1 MVINEKCILARMK
14 EAHKGK
20 GYTVIRRP
28 DGKWIIRTDRWVT
41 VFNGQE
47 NVPNE
52 VLSLIVLHT
61 GELPKVESAARIYK
75 AKTGSMIQQE
85 VYALADEEIQNMV
98 GKTIVAAMHPKFAL
112 RTKLQL
118 GACHVWQKEDLE
130 ILLMDPEE
138 TAMIAKK
145 ENIIVAGNWLYAEG
159 VSSQIWAHRVTGIA
173 NDAHLNHLAAM
184 QWVEI

>member
-1 MVINEKCILARMK
+1 MVINEKALLSQMK
-14 EAHKGK
+14 EAHKGR

-28 DGKWIIRTDRWVT
+28 DSKWVFRSARWVV

-85 VYALADEEIQNMV
+85 VYALADEEIQNLV
-98 GKTIVAAMHPKFAL
+98 GKTVVAAMHPKFAL

-118 GACHVWQKEDLE
+118 GASHVWQKEDLE

-138 TAMIAKK
+138 TAMIDKK
-145 ENIIVAGNWLYAEG
+145 ENIMVAGDWLYAEG
-159 VSSQIWAHRVTGIA
+159 VSSQIWVHRVIGVA